1 MSYQEEFRSSNW
13 CTLVYPESANPHW
26 IDRLRLTHIPFAV
39 SPLHDK
45 DVYVQELEQDYDPDH
60 IYEVEGMK
68 KPHYHVVLKFDT
80 LKSLSQVKCILSE
93 ALGEKGVVQPFV
105 CHSVRQ
111 MVRYFAHL
119 DDPQKYPYDFLQT
132 QTYGLPL
139 KDFLTFSP
147 SEANAIFRNIMSW
160 IRVSGVEEFEDV
172 WNYALDHDSDWCDIL
187 TKGNYSFNVTK
198 FLDSRRH
205 RKKENEEV
213 LSDNGYPAMLKAKEN
228 EGS

>member
-13 CTLVYPESANPHW
+13 CTLVYPESANSRW

-60 IYEVEGMK
+60 IYEFEGMK
-68 KPHYHVVLKFDT
+68 KPHYHVVLKFDS
-80 LKSLSQVKCILSE
+80 LKSLSQVKCILAE
-93 ALGEKGVVQPFV
+93 ALGDAGVVQPFV
-105 CHSVRQ
+105 CHSLRQ

-160 IRVSGVEEFEDV
+160 IRVSGVDEFEDV

-187 TKGNYSFNVTK
+187 TKSNYSFNVTQ
-198 FLDSRRH
+198 FLSSRRN
-205 RKKENEEV
+205 RKKENKEV
-213 LSDNGYPAMLKAKEN
+213 LTDNGMPAFLKAKE
-228 EGS
+228 E